1 MGRHRLDDKVNR
13 KPFPHCKNLDNRGG
27 FTLTEVMIA
36 SVVIGI
42 GVSAALFGM
51 SSSLDS
57 SGKSQ
62 DMLTAMSLAE
72 NLFQLAQG
80 LEINDP
86 DGGEGFGPDQGE
98 SSIDDYDDVDDL
110 DGSTFTPPLDA
121 AGVEIES
128 YAGWSQEVDVFCLDL
143 ESMERLETPENT
155 GLIEMEVNVFRGV
168 KRVGCFRR
176 VWANR

>member
-110 DGSTFTPPLDA
+110 DGWSSATPELP
-121 AGVEIES
+121 E
-128 YAGWSQEVDVFCLDL
+128 EVDVFCLDL